1 MKKDKSKSATASSV
15 SFAELEPFVREQV
28 QQLVQRML
36 DEEVAEFLGRDKY
49 ERGGRKR
56 GYRNGYG
63 RPKKLTL
70 QSGTIVV
77 QRPRLRDVDERFES
91 RLLPLFAKQ
100 TKEVREL
107 LPKLYLHG
115 LALGDFD
122 LAVRGLLGDGAA
134 LSPGS
139 LQRLKT
145 TWQAEYNLWRAR
157 RLDDRKLV
165 YAWADG
171 IYVKAG
177 LEKEKAAV
185 LVIIGAMADGTKEVL
200 ALTSG
205 YRESKDA
212 WADVLRDLRDRGLV
226 APKLL
231 VADGNLGIWAAAA
244 EVWPEVREQRCW
256 NHKIMNVRQRLP
268 RRQWEEARRML
279 STIPYAPT
287 RAEADRRRD
296 QFSERFS
303 VYADAVQTLSRDW
316 ERMTSFYDFPEDH
329 WIHLRTTNIVE
340 SPFASVRLRTDAAK
354 RFKRVPNATALI
366 WKMLLVVEKRFHR
379 LQAEHRLVD
388 VLNGRRFI
396 DGHIVTD
403 RTQVKVAA

>member
-1 MKKDKSKSATASSV
+1 MNKDRSKSATASSV
-15 SFAELEPFVREQV
+15 SFTELEPFVRQQI

-49 ERGGRKR
+49 ERGAAKR

-63 RPKKLTL
+63 RPRKLTL
-70 QSGTIVV
+70 QGGTIVV
-77 QRPRLRDVDERFES
+77 KRPRLRDVDERFES

-145 TWQAEYNLWRAR
+145 TWQAEYDQWRTR

-268 RRQWEEARRML
+268 RRQWEEARRVL

-287 RAEADRRRD
+287 RAEADHRRD
-296 QFSERFS
+296 QFAKRFA

-396 DGHIVTD
+396 DGHIVTE
-403 RTQVKVAA
+403 RMQVEVAA

>member
-1 MKKDKSKSATASSV
+1 MKQGMSKPAVASSV
-15 SFAELEPFVREQV
+15 SFADLEPFVREQV
-28 QQLVQRML
+28 QRLVQQML
-36 DEEVAEFLGRDKY
+36 DEEVTEFLGRERY
-49 ERGGRKR
+49 ERGTMKR
-56 GYRNGYG
+56 GHRNGHG

-70 QSGTIVV
+70 QGGTIVV
-77 QRPRLRDVDERFES
+77 KRPRLRDVDERFES

-134 LSPGS
+134 LSPAS

-145 TWQAEYNLWRAR
+145 TWQTEYDQWRER
-157 RLDDRKLV
+157 RLEDRKLV

-185 LVIIGAMADGTKEVL
+185 LVIIGAMVDGTKEVL

-212 WADVLRDLRDRGLV
+212 WADVLRDLRDRGLA

-231 VADGNLGIWAAAA
+231 VADGHLGIWAAAA

-268 RRQWEEARRML
+268 KRQWEEARRIL

-287 RAEADRRRD
+287 RAEASRRRD
-296 QFSERFS
+296 QFAERFAL
-303 VYADAVQTLSRDW
+303 YADAVQTLSRDW
-316 ERMTSFYDFPEDH
+316 ERMTTFYDFPEDH

-354 RFKRVPNATALI
+354 RFKRVSNATALL
-366 WKMLLVVEKRFHR
+366 WKLLRVAEKRFHR

-388 VLNGRRFI
+388 VLNGRRYV
-396 DGHIVTD
+396 DGHVVMEPTGM
-403 RTQVKVAA
+403 KVAA